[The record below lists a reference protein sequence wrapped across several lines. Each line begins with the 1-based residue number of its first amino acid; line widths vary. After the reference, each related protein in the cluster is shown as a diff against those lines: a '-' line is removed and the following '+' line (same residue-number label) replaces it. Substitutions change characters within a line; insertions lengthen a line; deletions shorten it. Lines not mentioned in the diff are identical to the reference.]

1 MKAKKR
7 RLERYLQKYKG
18 EWVLIEFKNLD
29 EDLNV
34 IEGKVVA
41 HSPNKEEIYKKQ
53 LELKEK
59 NLAIEYVGELPKDL
73 TVMF

>member
-1 MKAKKR
+1 MERKR
-7 RLERYLQKYKG
+7 KLERDLKRYEG
-18 EWVLIEFKNLD
+18 EWVLIEFKKLD

-34 IEGKVVA
+34 VEGRIVA

-59 NLAIEYVGELPKDL
+59 NLAIEYVGEPPKDL
-73 TVMF
+73 VVMF